1 MTTCPRCGRVADD
14 EFVCADCGA
23 FLAGVEGEEAP
34 AVRVGRVAVLVLVVC
49 LLGAVGAV
57 VLLNGG
63 GGGHRADPGIPLIS
77 GPVELSSA
85 PLGAP
90 GESGPGNSSHSTI
103 GSATTSASA
112 SVSSSASASPTTK
125 SSSASRHRSTSAAPT
140 SVRPSSSAPRATSR
154 APHPSTSHSSSR
166 PPPSTSQPPPPQPVV
181 RLAKGGAASC
191 GPHCYSLVVSL
202 TGFGGGSH
210 NVSCFSGHTGE
221 FGHYSTSAATSS
233 GCSYGHPHDTVWV
246 TVDGTRS
253 NTVAW

>member
-23 FLAGVEGEEAP
+23 FLAGGEGEDAP

-57 VLLNGG
+57 VLLSGG

-85 PLGAP
+85 PLGVP
-90 GESGPGNSSHSTI
+90 GESGPGNSSGTTI
-103 GSATTSASA
+103 GSATASA
-112 SVSSSASASPTTK
+112 SSSASSSASPSPTK
-125 SSSASRHRSTSAAPT
+125 SSSASARRSTSAAPT
-140 SVRPSSSAPRATSR
+140 SVRPSSSTPRSSSP
-154 APHPSTSHSSSR
+154 APHPSTSHSSPS

-181 RLAKGGAASC
+181 RLAKGGPAASC
-191 GPHCYSLVVSL
+191 GQHCYSLVVSL

-221 FGHYSTSAATSS
+221 FGHYSTTAATST

-246 TVDGTRS
+246 IVDGTRS